1 MNKPELIDAISS
13 KTGLTKIKS
22 AEAIDAFVETI
33 TESLKKGDSVLL
45 VGFGMFK
52 PNQKQARTGR
62 NPKTGAEINISA
74 KKSVSFA
81 AGKTL
86 KASLNSVE

>member
-1 MNKPELIDAISS
+1 MNKPELIDEISS

-33 TESLKKGDSVLL
+33 TESLKNGESVLL

-62 NPKTGAEINISA
+62 NPKTGAEIKIEA
-74 KKSVSFA
+74 KKSVSFS
-81 AGKTL
+81 AGKSL
-86 KASLNSVE
+86 KASLNSAE